1 MPDITIEHVRF
12 DDNADSD
19 SRNRMV
25 KERDLKNHLDAE
37 PPKEKNKLEIQD
49 NKNDEKEPLSSE
61 SMMLK
66 RLQEDNQVMR
76 ALDILISYDIFK
88 DIRNG

>member
-1 MPDITIEHVRF
+1 ML
-12 DDNADSD
+12 
-19 SRNRMV
+19 
-25 KERDLKNHLDAE
+25 KEKDLKNHLDAE
-37 PPKEKNKLEIQD
+37 PLKVKDKKKKQKKI
-49 NKNDEKEPLSSE
+49 DEKEPLSSE

>member
-1 MPDITIEHVRF
+1 VPDITIEHVRF
-12 DDNADSD
+12 DENTDKN
-19 SRNRMV
+19 SRDRML
-25 KERDLKNHLDAE
+25 KEKDLKNHLQSE
-37 PPKEKNKLEIQD
+37 PLDEKNKLKKQD
-49 NKNDEKEPLSSE
+49 KKNEKKEPLSSE

-66 RLQEDNQVMR
+66 RLKEDNQVMR

>member
-1 MPDITIEHVRF
+1 ML
-12 DDNADSD
+12 
-19 SRNRMV
+19 
-25 KERDLKNHLDAE
+25 KEKDLKNHLDAKPLE
-37 PPKEKNKLEIQD
+37 EKSKQD
-49 NKNDEKEPLSSE
+49 MQDVKNEETEALSSE
-61 SMMLK
+61 SMMLR